1 MAITTTTTA
10 TLHENTKL
18 ASFSKATVD
27 TRQQE
32 IINNLI
38 KLAQQE
44 QANGNTSIT
53 SDKLAKLSDLLAQ
66 KQQHSEKKESTV
78 AAAPPPKSR
87 IQPKPKY
94 ASLVNKFDISKSKSR
109 EATPPLGP
117 SKPIKKQSHYYRP
130 NQFSFKKLEFVF
142 INVLENVANLLDN
155 LHLLSN
161 LPMFPKV
168 LNNFLK
174 QTNKIWVLIL
184 VFLIRKTI
192 SQLLNVIRKIRKV
205 NVEVDLLNS
214 TTPAN
219 KSNPINEDLN
229 KKYNKVL
236 KDLRF
241 DKMMLIIELI
251 GNFLDLTFNF
261 IEMNGIELPS
271 WAMSILNFSSMAM
284 TIYRMNKDDEYIDD
298 DITEDLI

>member
-1 MAITTTTTA
+1 MVTTSTTTSDINDTI
-10 TLHENTKL
+10 KPIR
-18 ASFSKATVD
+18 STVES
-27 TRQQE
+27 RQQE

-38 KLAQQE
+38 KLAQKE

-53 SDKLAKLSDLLAQ
+53 TDKLAKLSELLAQ
-66 KQQHSEKKESTV
+66 KQQSKQKEDRT
-78 AAAPPPKSR
+78 PQPSR
-87 IQPKPKY
+87 KQYHPKPKY
-94 ASLVNKFDISKSKSR
+94 VSLINKFDINKSKPK
-109 EATPPLGP
+109 ELVEQ
-117 SKPIKKQSHYYRP
+117 KPIKKQKHYYRP
-130 NQFSFKKLEFVF
+130 NQFSFKKLESILVN
-142 INVLENVANLLDN
+142 ILENIANLLDN

-161 LPMFPKV
+161 LPMFPKF

-214 TTPAN
+214 SSTITKN
-219 KSNPINEDLN
+219 SSINDDLN

-261 IEMNGIELPS
+261 IEMNGIDLPN

>member
-1 MAITTTTTA
+1 MVTTTTA
-10 TLHENTKL
+10 STSNINDTIK
-18 ASFSKATVD
+18 SIKPTVD
-27 TRQQE
+27 SRQQE

-38 KLAQQE
+38 QLAQQE
-44 QANGNTSIT
+44 QANGNKSIT

-66 KQQHSEKKESTV
+66 KQQSKKKENKLSQL
-78 AAAPPPKSR
+78 SR
-87 IQPKPKY
+87 KRFQPKPKY
-94 ASLVNKFDISKSKSR
+94 ASLINKLDINKAKPKESTHQR
-109 EATPPLGP
+109 
-117 SKPIKKQSHYYRP
+117 PIKKQKHYYRP
-130 NQFSFKKLEFVF
+130 NQFSFKKLESMLVN
-142 INVLENVANLLDN
+142 ILENVANLLDN

-184 VFLIRKTI
+184 IFLIRKTI

-214 TTPAN
+214 SSPLSKN
-219 KSNPINEDLN
+219 NSINDDLN

-261 IEMNGIELPS
+261 IEMNGIELPN
-271 WAMSILNFSSMAM
+271 WVMSILNFSSMAM

>member
-1 MAITTTTTA
+1 MVTTTTA
-10 TLHENTKL
+10 TTSNTNDTFK
-18 ASFSKATVD
+18 SIKPTVD
-27 TRQQE
+27 SRQQE

-38 KLAQQE
+38 QLAQQE
-44 QANGNTSIT
+44 QANGNKSIT
-53 SDKLAKLSDLLAQ
+53 SDKLAKLSDLLVQ
-66 KQQHSEKKESTV
+66 KQQSKQREDKLSQPSRKRFQ
-78 AAAPPPKSR
+78 PK
-87 IQPKPKY
+87 PKPKY
-94 ASLVNKFDISKSKSR
+94 ASLINKLDINKAKPIDS
-109 EATPPLGP
+109 TPQR
-117 SKPIKKQSHYYRP
+117 PIKKQKHYYRP
-130 NQFSFKKLEFVF
+130 NQFSFKKFEFMLVN
-142 INVLENVANLLDN
+142 ILENVANLLDN

-184 VFLIRKTI
+184 IFLIRKTI

-214 TTPAN
+214 SSTLSKN
-219 KSNPINEDLN
+219 NSINDDLN

-271 WAMSILNFSSMAM
+271 WVMSILNFSSMAM